1 MPTANNRLHRV
12 HQRINNNDIAY
23 IYAIVSN
30 KNDLIRTGERRGPW
44 DTKKLDMDGIGVLE
58 QGLDHF
64 DMGLKRWEMT
74 TGP

>member
-1 MPTANNRLHRV
+1 MPTANNRLHCT
-12 HQRINNNDIAY
+12 D
-23 IYAIVSN
+23 VSTTTTSPIFTP
-30 KNDLIRTGERRGPW
+30 LSAERRGPW